1 MRVLVRALV
10 CLKGD
15 KGATASEKR
24 RALIADMVKKRTQT
38 PDITLQL
45 STFIVRALMLERTLD
60 PNVLDIIAELQNDL
74 NFHDIVA
81 VMISQRMESEIF
93 TLALSN
99 KLSDEIRN

>member
-1 MRVLVRALV
+1 
-10 CLKGD
+10 
-15 KGATASEKR
+15 
-24 RALIADMVKKRTQT
+24 
-38 PDITLQL
+38 
-45 STFIVRALMLERTLD
+45 MLERTLD

-81 VMISQRMESEIF
+81 VMISLRMDSEIF

>member
-24 RALIADMVKKRTQT
+24 LALIADMVKKRTQT

-45 STFIVRALMLERTLD
+45 STFIVRALMVERTLD